1 MVLGRPSRDAA
12 WKHLSDVFAPDHP
25 LRQLILRA
33 IERGEA
39 SRSAKIEI
47 PTNGA
52 PLELLASVFPI
63 SSEGSECAGAILVVR
78 DLKSMAVSARTFQS
92 LIQYSA
98 QLASLGQI
106 TAEVAHDVKN
116 PLHAMVVRV
125 AFLRERIPNPTP
137 DVIRSLDV
145 LESEIHRAAAV
156 VDRFLEVVYPSDLA
170 RQPVDIN
177 AILPELAHLLQA
189 EWQAKG
195 VILSARLHPD
205 LPAIKGDEQM
215 LRRAFMN
222 LIVNA
227 CQAMPRGGPV
237 TISTEAETE
246 ALLKITIEDTG
257 VGMRPVDVGRTGR
270 KDENTKQEGTGIGL
284 ALVRRVVDLHHGSI
298 GSTHHRPGTS
308 VIVRLPT
315 VAHREMMLGRFSSP
329 PCLSAAPPPH
339 RFRRP
344 GAPLRR
350 RRSPLDR
357 RPRRSLRRP
366 RSRHASTTRIRR
378 CGG

>member
-1 MVLGRPSRDAA
+1 M
-12 WKHLSDVFAPDHP
+12 
-25 LRQLILRA
+25 
-33 IERGEA
+33 
-39 SRSAKIEI
+39 
-47 PTNGA
+47 
-52 PLELLASVFPI
+52 
-63 SSEGSECAGAILVVR
+63 
-78 DLKSMAVSARTFQS
+78 
-92 LIQYSA
+92 
-98 QLASLGQI
+98 
-106 TAEVAHDVKN
+106 
-116 PLHAMVVRV
+116 
-125 AFLRERIPNPTP
+125 
-137 DVIRSLDV
+137 IRSLDV

-156 VDRFLEVVYPSDLA
+156 VDRFSEVVYPSDLA

-177 AILPELAHLLQA
+177 AILQELATLLQA

-257 VGMRPVDVGRTGR
+257 VGIPSEDVERIFKMYYT
-270 KDENTKQEGTGIGL
+270 TKQEGTGIGL

-298 GSTHHRPGTS
+298 EIHSTIGQGTS

-315 VAHREMMLGRFSSP
+315 VA
-329 PCLSAAPPPH
+329 
-339 RFRRP
+339 
-344 GAPLRR
+344 
-350 RRSPLDR
+350 RS
-357 RPRRSLRRP
+357 
-366 RSRHASTTRIRR
+366 
-378 CGG
+378 